1 MFVPNDQLKQLFLRT
16 RLLQKFSFCLC
27 DFPFANFQT
36 SQFIFEYDKSSLFT
50 ACMFNPHSHL
60 TAAFA
65 ITDIALFEL
74 LGLLENVSKLI
85 YYFVRFKVDGIT

>member
-1 MFVPNDQLKQLFLRT
+1 
-16 RLLQKFSFCLC
+16 
-27 DFPFANFQT
+27 
-36 SQFIFEYDKSSLFT
+36 
-50 ACMFNPHSHL
+50 MFNPHSHL